1 MRLTEHFTKEEME
14 KSSTAVRLGI
24 SNICPDEFLPNMMR
38 CAVHGEKIRE
48 HYLSPVKVTS
58 CYRSP
63 ALNKAV
69 GGSKT
74 SAHSSASAMDCT
86 VLGVGVLELCK
97 WSAEN
102 IAEYDQIIYEFGEDG
117 WMHIGFTNGKPRKQL
132 LTATKQN
139 GKTVYQSG
147 LVL

>member
-1 MRLTEHFTKEEME
+1 MQLTEHFTKEEMVR
-14 KSSTAVRLGI
+14 SSTAIRLGI
-24 SNICPDEFLPNMMR
+24 NNSCPTEFVPNMMR

-86 VLGVGVLELCK
+86 VQGVGVLELCK
-97 WSAEN
+97 WCAEN
-102 IAEYDQIIYEFGEDG
+102 ISD
-117 WMHIGFTNGKPRKQL
+117 FTDL
-132 LTATKQN
+132 
-139 GKTVYQSG
+139 
-147 LVL
+147 